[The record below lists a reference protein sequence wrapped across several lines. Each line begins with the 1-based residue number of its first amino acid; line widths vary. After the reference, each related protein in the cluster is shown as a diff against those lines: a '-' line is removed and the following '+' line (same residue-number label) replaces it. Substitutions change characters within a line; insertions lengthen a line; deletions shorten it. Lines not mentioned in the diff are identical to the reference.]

1 MNMVRC
7 IPFYYVILKMIASSL
22 CGNHFPLQLSAKVIT
37 LANDPII
44 RDELIQKMVTKMAS
58 CVLEYKLYFELK
70 IYKYI

>member
-1 MNMVRC
+1 MVRC
-7 IPFYYVILKMIASSL
+7 IPSYYVILKMIASSL
-22 CGNHFPLQLSAKVIT
+22 CWNHFPLPLSAKVIT

-44 RDELIQKMVTKMAS
+44 RDELIQTMVTKTAS